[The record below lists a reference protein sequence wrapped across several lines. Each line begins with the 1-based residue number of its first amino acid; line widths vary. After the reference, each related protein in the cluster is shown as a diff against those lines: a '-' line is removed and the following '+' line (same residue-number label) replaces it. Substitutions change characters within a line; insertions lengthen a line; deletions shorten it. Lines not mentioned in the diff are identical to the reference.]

1 MCIHDS
7 LLWRFYG
14 HPGLRPSQVLRDS
27 PWAGSVTSK
36 YYVLILSLNPEPHRK
51 TVPDNFWDSFV
62 SGDLHGFRA
71 PCFLYSFCS
80 FCFLGLHIT
89 WYFGKEI
96 PYSKLGPWELHTQLG
111 PHQLPGKSHIILLK
125 CHILKLSASPSAHT
139 CMHTGM
145 HAHTHTH
152 THTHTHKTHIL
163 PTLSPTQAGASG
175 GWRIQLVPHS
185 GSWRSCLHTLFHP
198 STPFPVASQ

>member
-36 YYVLILSLNPEPHRK
+36 YYVLILSLNPEPHCK

-71 PCFLYSFCS
+71 PCILYSFCS

-111 PHQLPGKSHIILLK
+111 PHQLPGKSHIILFK

-145 HAHTHTH
+145 HAHTHTQH
-152 THTHTHKTHIL
+152 TYFPRSLPPRQGPVEDGESSWFHIRVLEGLVSILSSIRPL
-163 PTLSPTQAGASG
+163 PSL
-175 GWRIQLVPHS
+175 
-185 GSWRSCLHTLFHP
+185 
-198 STPFPVASQ
+198 